1 MQLYFIIKRM
11 YKSISDF
18 KFFLRRTLIQIN
30 AYQRIV
36 K

>member
-18 KFFLRRTLIQIN
+18 YFCSRRTLIQIN